1 VQVLLSAG
9 HNFIL
14 RHLPCTRLV
23 QPHCLHVYT
32 DHLQANDE
40 GYLAHETARLR
51 LGDGHRGI
59 FCSLTLDDIG
69 ILTLPAV
76 VTLTLPNRWWHQL
89 KPGPSQEEC
98 MPRSR
103 WLPRCV
109 YASSGPLVPA
119 VLGDP

>member
-14 RHLPCTRLV
+14 RNLRCIRSI
-23 QPHCLHVYT
+23 QPHCLHVYA

-40 GYLAHETARLR
+40 GHLAHETARLR
-51 LGDGHRGI
+51 LGEDHRGI
-59 FCSLTLDDIG
+59 FCSLTLDYIG

-76 VTLTLPNRWWHQL
+76 VTLTLPNRWWPQL
-89 KPGPSQEEC
+89 KPDPSQEEC

-109 YASSGPLVPA
+109 YEPSGSLVSR